1 MFTKPKQC
9 KTYKLHYGEYLYKLV
24 LSNSLNVFFRSEL
37 QKKEKLSYAREN
49 LDKLT
54 ESYRNNEPLTRKVF
68 RAEQTIPLDDY
79 FDALDL
85 YKILKNN
92 NDYKIRIHPY
102 QNITIYSNNKTMLSN
117 IIQKMRISNREFW
130 EPDENSINLLKE
142 KTNIEIVN
150 KKPVFP
156 IKIYFN
162 SKRVP
167 RDFSN
172 WINANTDKC
181 RIGGI
186 ALESLESFE
195 YLNNYY
201 MYVRDEKVLDMISLL
216 IGHAI
221 RRVDKLVYNEDKY

>member
-1 MFTKPKQC
+1 MSNRPKPY
-9 KTYKLHYGEYLYKLV
+9 KTCKLHYGEYLYKLV

-54 ESYRNNEPLTRKVF
+54 ENYRNNEPLTRKVF
-68 RAEQTIPLDDY
+68 RAEQVIPLEDY
-79 FDALDL
+79 FDAIDL
-85 YKILKNN
+85 YKLLKTNS
-92 NDYKIRIHPY
+92 DYKIRIHPY
-102 QNITIYSNNKTMLSN
+102 KNLTVYSNNKTLLLT
-117 IIQKMRISNREFW
+117 IAQKMRTSNREFW
-130 EPDENSINLLKE
+130 EPDKDSINLLKD

-150 KKPVFP
+150 KKPEFP

-162 SKRVP
+162 NRRVS

-172 WINANTDKC
+172 WIRANTDKS
-181 RIGGI
+181 RIGAI
-186 ALESLESFE
+186 ALDSLESFE
-195 YLNNYY
+195 YLNGYY
-201 MYVRDEKVLDMISLL
+201 MYVRDDKVLDMISLL

>member
-1 MFTKPKQC
+1 MSSTPKQYNTC
-9 KTYKLHYGEYLYKLV
+9 KLHYGEYLYKLV
-24 LSNSLNVFFRSEL
+24 LSNSLNVFFRSDL
-37 QKKEKLSYAREN
+37 QKRGKLSYAREH

-68 RAEQTIPLDDY
+68 RAEQSIPLDDY
-79 FDALDL
+79 YDALDL

-102 QNITIYSNNKTMLSN
+102 QSITIYSNNKSLLLN
-117 IIQKMRISNREFW
+117 IKQKMRTSNREFW
-130 EPDENSINLLKE
+130 EPEEKSINLLKQ
-142 KTNIEIVN
+142 KTNIELVN
-150 KKPVFP
+150 QKPKFP

-167 RDFSN
+167 RDFAN
-172 WINANTDKC
+172 WCKANTDKS
-181 RIGGI
+181 RIGKI
-186 ALESLESFE
+186 ALETLESFE
-195 YLNNYY
+195 FLNGYY
-201 MYVRDEKVLDMISLL
+201 MYVRDEKILDMISLL